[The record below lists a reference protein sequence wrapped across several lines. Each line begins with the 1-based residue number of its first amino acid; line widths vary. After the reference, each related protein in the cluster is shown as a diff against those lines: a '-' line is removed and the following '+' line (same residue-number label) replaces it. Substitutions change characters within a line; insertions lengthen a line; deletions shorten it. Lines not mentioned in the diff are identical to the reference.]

1 MDKVKQSILHLLNE
15 DARYTPEKLAVMLG
29 VDAKIVEENIKSLED
44 EGYIVKYTAIINTEK
59 VSPDFVDALI
69 EIRVTP
75 QARSGY
81 DAIAE
86 QINRFEEVKAVY
98 LVSGAYD
105 LAVSLESKT
114 IRDVSLFVSDKLS
127 TIEGIIGATTHFIM
141 KKYKESGV
149 SLTGVEHNNRIP
161 LHE

>member
-1 MDKVKQSILHLLNE
+1 MDKLKSGILQLLTE
-15 DARYTPEKLAVMLG
+15 DARYSVDKIALLLGAEKEAV
-29 VDAKIVEENIKSLED
+29 AAAIKELED
-44 EGYIVKYTAIINTEK
+44 TGVIVKYSAIVNTEK
-59 VSPDFVDALI
+59 LSEEFVDALI

-81 DAIAE
+81 DSIAE
-86 QINRFEEVKAVY
+86 QINSFDEVKAVY
-98 LVSGAYD
+98 LMSGDYD

-127 TIEGIIGATTHFIM
+127 TIEGVIGATTHFIM

-149 SLTGVEHNNRIP
+149 SLVDTQKSKRI
-161 LHE
+161 LIHA